1 MIFPTFEVIEYTLK
15 LIKMMDF
22 LKNIFKSAPEV
33 DYAAL
38 LKEGGVIL
46 DVRTAGEYAGGHIKG
61 STNIA
66 VDAIPHS
73 LKKLRDKSQPI
84 ITCCAS
90 GMRSSSAKK
99 MLKAAGYTNV
109 HNGGSW
115 MELRGKLTAV

>member
-1 MIFPTFEVIEYTLK
+1 
-15 LIKMMDF
+15 MMNF

-38 LKEGGVIL
+38 VKQGALIL
-46 DVRTAGEYAGGHIKG
+46 DVRTGGEYASGHIKG

-66 VDAIPHS
+66 VDALPHS
-73 LKKLRDKSQPI
+73 LKKLKNKDQFI

-99 MLKAAGYTNV
+99 ILKAAGYTNV

-115 MELRGKLTAV
+115 QSLKAKLG